1 MKILLTDWYTEW
13 RGPRASSPEA
23 LKPVVLSIDDEKI
36 LFALV
41 VSLGNG
47 DYDEACIETDSLEA
61 KECIVGLLRGT
72 GHAKWVPQSSAVEEC
87 RLYRAGYEIYLQGRS
102 SYFFVNPAPRPEL
115 FGTRDLNEYLAEFRQ
130 G

>member
-13 RGPRASSPEA
+13 RGARPQV
-23 LKPVVLSIDDEKI
+23 LKPVALSLDDGKT

-47 DYDEACIETDSLEA
+47 DYDEVCIETDSAEA
-61 KECIVGLLRGT
+61 KESIVGLLRGT
-72 GHAKWVPQSSAVEEC
+72 GHAKWVPPSFAVEQC
-87 RLYRAGYEIYLQGRS
+87 MLYRAGYEIYQQGKS

-115 FGTRDLNEYLAEFRQ
+115 VETRDLNEYVAEFKQ
-130 G
+130 A

>member
-13 RGPRASSPEA
+13 RGLGPQV
-23 LKPVVLSIDDEKI
+23 LKPAALSLDDEKI

-47 DYDEACIETDSLEA
+47 DYDEACIETDSMEA
-61 KECIVGLLRGT
+61 KECVEGLLCGT
-72 GHAKWVPQSSAVEEC
+72 GNAKRVGPSLAVEQC

-115 FGTRDLNEYLAEFRQ
+115 FEKRDLDEYLAEFKPA
-130 G
+130 